1 MNKTRKYLALF
12 VASICLSLQAWAET
26 FSVANTE
33 GVFITYETTSETT
46 VCVIKGES
54 NYAGNVVI
62 PTSVSYND
70 VEYVVDAIGEYAFFE
85 CPNLE
90 SVEIPN
96 SVQTIGGRAF
106 ENCSALASVTIGESV
121 TRIGYDAFKRSGL
134 TSVVL
139 PNSLEYIDYH
149 AFDGCANLEY
159 VSLGLS
165 IQTIRE
171 NVFQGCDNLATVN
184 VGSISSL
191 MNIEFTNNDSNPLTK
206 AEHLYLNGEEVTELV
221 IPDGVTEIPANFF
234 SGLTGI
240 TSVVIPGSV
249 FFIGDNAFSGCTSLA
264 SVTFPNSPFTL
275 GQNVFANT
283 AFLNNAEDGVIYVG
297 NIVYGYQGTMPENAS
312 IVIKEGTTAI
322 VENAFLNCT
331 SLTSIEVPATVT
343 YVGKNAFAGTTW
355 YETQPDGPIYINK
368 VFYKYKGTMAL
379 NSEYEVADGT
389 VSISDEAFKG
399 YTQLSKLVLPS
410 SLTTIGEQAFHGCLG
425 LADLSIGE
433 GLTYTGNDAFGGCS
447 NLNNIYASNVAQL
460 FFLSSGSGQSNPFA
474 LAKHLFVND
483 EEVTELVIPNGVEE
497 LNEGFFYNFDK
508 NVTSVTIPNSVTKIG
523 GSAFKD
529 WTNLAQVTFGE
540 SLKTIGDWAFISCS
554 SLTRI
559 DLPNSLESIGGY
571 AFRDCSNLSDIT
583 LGDSL
588 KTIGEG
594 AFRGC
599 TALESIIIPNS
610 VRSFARDVFRDCSS
624 LSSVTLSSSLKT
636 IGDWAFAGCSALTRI
651 DLPNSLESIDSF
663 AFDDC
668 SNLSYITFGESLK
681 TIGEHAFNGCGSL
694 NTVNI
699 PNTDFLFSD
708 YSFGYERNRNPFSKA
723 SILHVNGKEV
733 TELVIPEGVEELNG
747 GFFYNFGKNVTSVTI
762 ANSVKNIGD
771 RAFSDWTNLSQVTFG
786 ESLETIGEFAFYVC
800 FALSRIDLPN
810 SLNSIGHCA
819 FAECS
824 NLSYLTIGDSLKTI
838 ASGAFS
844 RCDTVNI
851 SKVDFLFNDYSFGN
865 TNPFSIASTLH
876 VNGKE
881 VTELAIPDGVEEI
894 RGGFFYN
901 FGKNVTSVTI
911 PNSVKN
917 IGNSAFRDWTNLSR
931 VTFGESLKTIGIE
944 AFWECMALESVVFP
958 NSLDSIMARAFEGC
972 SKLSSVTFGDSIV
985 FVGESAFYRCENL
998 QSIHVTNL
1006 ETWYAVN
1013 FENGSNP
1020 LYYAKHLYCNGEEV
1034 TQLVIPDG
1042 VTEVTKDLFKGYEN
1056 ITSVVIP
1063 NSVVKIGDYAFSNL
1077 ANLKSVTLGDSLKTI
1092 GTAAFR
1098 GCTAL
1103 ESIVIPNSV
1112 TSFARDVFRG
1122 CSNLASVTLGNS
1134 LQTIGGSSFWECTR
1148 LDSIIIPNSVTTIED
1163 RVFEGCTKLSY
1174 ITLGDSLKTI
1184 GEYAFHR
1191 CDGFNTVNVSKLDVF
1206 FNDFHF
1212 GNDNANPFNKAKNL
1226 CVNDEPI
1233 PDVLVVPN
1241 TVEKI
1246 PGGVFNGRGI
1256 ISLTIPNSV
1265 KVIGEKAFEN
1275 CEKLTLVSFGNSVDS
1290 IGHRAFANC
1299 NALESIEL
1307 PNSLKTISSEAFLD
1321 CRSVSS
1327 LTFGNSLETIG
1338 ERAFYGCQ
1346 ALESLSLPNTISRI
1360 GASAFEN
1367 CNKVLTVTLSSR
1379 LKTIE
1384 NSTFKYCRS
1393 LESITIPNSVK
1404 EISSEAFYDCY
1415 KLATVVLGDS
1425 IESIKQNAFGYIGHL
1440 NSESTKVYIPSLDW
1454 LFRVNI
1460 EEFQNEHLFRDIYIG
1475 QQPLTTITIPDN
1487 FTEAPI
1493 LKMLYNSCISSLN
1506 TGDGLKILPEGESRN
1521 ITQVTLGSNVTKV
1534 EAEFPEAYIV
1544 LSNNATPPVIT
1555 EKTFP
1560 KCMFDNGAEGV
1571 VVLLNANDQK
1581 AYSKAKVWEGMQ
1593 MSNQSNQVAVQV
1605 SSPGSIGTD
1614 LALGLRM
1621 PVAKVVGLTVS
1632 GEINEQ
1638 DIMQM
1643 NKNMMSLLYL
1653 DLSDAIVD
1661 KIPDDAFNGKQ
1672 QLLSLVLPKTT
1683 KVVGNSAFKG
1693 CNGIEELQMPMDVTE
1708 IGDEAFTGTSIRS
1721 MDFNYALK
1729 KIGNRAFANTPL
1741 KEISFQN
1748 KVESIGNEA
1757 FYGCNLEQELLFSET
1772 LRSIG
1777 DRAFDGQR
1785 GISGHLTIPESVAS
1799 VGEGAFRGTSI
1810 STVFISGKM
1819 TTLESSVFANC
1830 NLLDVVYIPD
1840 NITNINSSAFQNCSS
1855 LKNLRLSQNIEE
1867 IGSEAFR
1874 SIPIRSVNVPENAKT
1889 LKSYSFADCSNLRFV
1904 TLPSTMT
1911 SLEEGVFSGCRQLM
1925 NLTTKALTP
1934 PVVMSNTFRGVN
1946 TDKCIISMPTVSI
1959 EAYIT
1964 APYWGRFMEMRNDIA
1979 VETEGKGSISF
1990 VSGDTEEDDDAASAR
2005 TTRAGNATETMED
2018 NITLVDDGSSLYVP
2032 QNGVVRFH
2040 ITPAEGETILSA
2052 TFDGVDITSQ
2062 IIDGVFV
2069 TTADKLSSKLEVNF
2083 SQVTKTSQLI
2093 TWEQSFEPLMVGDKV
2108 ALSATASSGLP
2119 VTFDFADENSK
2130 ECASLSNNTL
2140 TITKSG
2146 VIAII
2151 ALQKGDD
2158 EYASVATEMKYIR
2171 AYEYGDANADM
2182 EINSADLATAVDY
2195 AIGNNPQEF
2204 LFKAADVNKDKKV
2217 NVADVAGV
2225 VDIVLSAP
2233 ATTDDVN
2240 GNARDVAIS
2249 NNVLSV
2255 LDGNRLNFYVTQEKE
2270 SFLTFQ
2276 CDVRITDDS
2285 MLELD
2290 IAGNPIVSISNN
2302 MGTKNHIAVAR
2313 LLTDGYIRVL
2323 VYSTDNTPIPN
2334 NYSFALHIG
2343 HELNESDIE
2352 ISNAGY
2358 SYRDNGQITYAS
2370 LNSGVVTGLDNVT
2383 GNIDQT
2389 DIKVNGNT
2397 ISFNSPTDCLMPV
2410 VSVNGM
2416 TYMLNVKAGY
2426 NEFTINKGVYVIG
2439 KNKVIIK

>member
-33 GVFITYETTSETT
+33 GVFISYETTSETT
-46 VCVIKGES
+46 VRVIKGES

-62 PTSVSYND
+62 PTSVSYNE
-70 VEYVVDAIGEYAFFE
+70 VEYTVDAIGEYAFFE

-121 TRIGYDAFKRSGL
+121 TRIGYDAFKHSGL

-249 FFIGDNAFSGCTSLA
+249 TYIGDNAFSGCTSLA
-264 SVTFPNSPFTL
+264 SVTFPDSPFTL

-297 NIVYGYQGTMPENAS
+297 NIVYGYQGSMPENAS

-331 SLTSIEVPATVT
+331 GLTSIEVPATVT
-343 YVGKNAFAGTTW
+343 YIGKNAFAGTTW

-379 NSEYEVADGT
+379 NTEYEVADGT
-389 VSISDEAFKG
+389 VSISGEAFKG

-447 NLNNIYASNVAQL
+447 NLNNIYVPNVAQL

-474 LAKHLFVND
+474 LARHLFVND
-483 EEVTELVIPNGVEE
+483 EEVTELVIPDGIEE
-497 LNEGFFYNFDK
+497 LNE
-508 NVTSVTIPNSVTKIG
+508 
-523 GSAFKD
+523 
-529 WTNLAQVTFGE
+529 
-540 SLKTIGDWAFISCS
+540 
-554 SLTRI
+554 
-559 DLPNSLESIGGY
+559 
-571 AFRDCSNLSDIT
+571 
-583 LGDSL
+583 
-588 KTIGEG
+588 
-594 AFRGC
+594 
-599 TALESIIIPNS
+599 
-610 VRSFARDVFRDCSS
+610 
-624 LSSVTLSSSLKT
+624 
-636 IGDWAFAGCSALTRI
+636 
-651 DLPNSLESIDSF
+651 
-663 AFDDC
+663 
-668 SNLSYITFGESLK
+668 
-681 TIGEHAFNGCGSL
+681 
-694 NTVNI
+694 
-699 PNTDFLFSD
+699 
-708 YSFGYERNRNPFSKA
+708 
-723 SILHVNGKEV
+723 
-733 TELVIPEGVEELNG
+733 
-747 GFFYNFGKNVTSVTI
+747 GFFYNFGKNVTSVT
-762 ANSVKNIGD
+762 
-771 RAFSDWTNLSQVTFG
+771 L
-786 ESLETIGEFAFYVC
+786 
-800 FALSRIDLPN
+800 
-810 SLNSIGHCA
+810 
-819 FAECS
+819 
-824 NLSYLTIGDSLKTI
+824 
-838 ASGAFS
+838 
-844 RCDTVNI
+844 
-851 SKVDFLFNDYSFGN
+851 
-865 TNPFSIASTLH
+865 
-876 VNGKE
+876 
-881 VTELAIPDGVEEI
+881 
-894 RGGFFYN
+894 
-901 FGKNVTSVTI
+901 

-917 IGNSAFRDWTNLSR
+917 IGNSAFRDWTNLS
-931 VTFGESLKTIGIE
+931 
-944 AFWECMALESVVFP
+944 
-958 NSLDSIMARAFEGC
+958 
-972 SKLSSVTFGDSIV
+972 
-985 FVGESAFYRCENL
+985 
-998 QSIHVTNL
+998 Q
-1006 ETWYAVN
+1006 
-1013 FENGSNP
+1013 
-1020 LYYAKHLYCNGEEV
+1020 
-1034 TQLVIPDG
+1034 
-1042 VTEVTKDLFKGYEN
+1042 
-1056 ITSVVIP
+1056 
-1063 NSVVKIGDYAFSNL
+1063 
-1077 ANLKSVTLGDSLKTI
+1077 VTLGDSLKTI
-1092 GTAAFR
+1092 GEGAFQ

-1103 ESIVIPNSV
+1103 ESIIIPNSV
-1112 TSFARDVFRG
+1112 TSFARDVFYG

-1134 LQTIGGSSFWECTR
+1134 LQTIGGGSFWECTR

-1191 CDGFNTVNVSKLDVF
+1191 CDVFNTVNVSKLDIL
-1206 FNDFHF
+1206 FNDYSFAYEGNPFSKASTLHVNDKEVTELVIPDGVEEIRGGFFYNF
-1212 GNDNANPFNKAKNL
+1212 GKNVTSVTIPNSVKNIGDRAFPDWTNLSEVTFGDSLKTIGEGVFQGCTALESIIIPNSVISFARDVFSNCSNLASVTLSNSLKTIGGGSFRECTRLDSIIIPNSVTTIEDRVFEGCTKLSSITLGDSVAFIGYDAFNGCDSLQRVEVTNLDAWYAIQFENDKANPLTLAHHLYHNGEEVTGLHFPDGIAEINEGFFKGYENVTSVVLPNSVKRIGDRAFSNLINLKSVTLGDSLKTIGTAAFQGCTALESIIIPNSVTTIDGGVFEGCTKLSSITLGDSVKSIGHYAFNGCDKLSKVNVTNMANFCNIEFARHNSNGGNSNPLWIAKHLYLNDEKVTDLVIPNEVERIANYVFAGSDIISVSIPNSVHVIGDYAFRDCSSLTSVVIGDSVTTIGADAFWGCHELSYISIGESLDSIAEHAFFDCDSLIVNVTKIETLFKDYKFGSWASNPFSCSIEL
-1226 CVNDEPI
+1226 CLNDEPI
-1233 PDVLVVPN
+1233 VNLEVPN
-1241 TVEKI
+1241 TVTKI
-1246 PGGVFNGRGI
+1246 PGGRFSGRNITSVTIPNSVKIIENGAFANC
-1256 ISLTIPNSV
+1256 SALTSIDIPNSV
-1265 KVIGEKAFEN
+1265 KVIGDAAFEN
-1275 CEKLTLVSFGNSVDS
+1275 CTELSMLSLGSSLDS
-1290 IGHRAFANC
+1290 IGVRAFGGC
-1299 NALESIEL
+1299 KALNSLEI
-1307 PNSLKTISSEAFLD
+1307 PNSVRIISVRAFESCD
-1321 CRSVSS
+1321 D
-1327 LTFGNSLETIG
+1327 LTTVTLGKSLETIG
-1338 ERAFYGCQ
+1338 E
-1346 ALESLSLPNTISRI
+1346 
-1360 GASAFEN
+1360 SAFAG
-1367 CNKVLTVTLSSR
+1367 CHKLSS
-1379 LKTIE
+1379 IE
-1384 NSTFKYCRS
+1384 
-1393 LESITIPNSVK
+1393 IPNSVTS
-1404 EISSEAFYDCY
+1404 IQQGAFYDCY
-1415 KLATVVLGDS
+1415 NLKSITLGTS
-1425 IESIKQNAFGYIGHL
+1425 ITSIGKSAFGNIGAWT
-1440 NSESTKVYIPSLDW
+1440 SDTKVFFP
-1454 LFRVNI
+1454 NI
-1460 EEFQNEHLFRDIYIG
+1460 EWIFDVLIEHEGNHDLFSKNLFVG
-1475 QQPLTTITIPDN
+1475 QQPLSVLTIPDN
-1487 FTEAPI
+1487 VKDAPI
-1493 LKMLYNSCISSLN
+1493 LPLFYNSCITSLN
-1506 TGDGLKILPEGESRN
+1506 TGNGLKTLPEGESRN

-1544 LSNNATPPVIT
+1544 LSNNATPPAIT

-1605 SSPGSIGTD
+1605 SAPGSIGTD

-1661 KIPDDAFNGKQ
+1661 SIPDDAFNGKQ

-1874 SIPIRSVNVPENAKT
+1874 AIPIRSVNVPENAKT

-2005 TTRAGNATETMED
+2005 TTRVGSTAEQMED
-2018 NITLVDDGSSLYVP
+2018 GITLVDDGSSLYVP

-2062 IIDGVFV
+2062 IVDGVFV

-2140 TITKSG
+2140 TIAKSG

-2195 AIGNNPQEF
+2195 AIGNNPKEF
-2204 LFKAADVNKDKKV
+2204 LFKAADVNKDSNV
-2217 NVADVAGV
+2217 NVADVSGV

-2240 GNARDVAIS
+2240 GNAREVAIS

-2358 SYRDNGQITYAS
+2358 SYRDNGQITYGS

-2397 ISFNSPTDCLMPV
+2397 ISFNSTTDCLMPV

>member
-33 GVFITYETTSETT
+33 GVFISYETTSETT
-46 VCVIKGES
+46 VRVIKGDS

-62 PTSVSYND
+62 PSSVSYNE
-70 VEYVVDAIGEYAFFE
+70 VEYTVDAIGEYAFFE

-96 SVQTIGGRAF
+96 SVQTIGERAF
-106 ENCSALASVTIGESV
+106 ENCSALSSVTIGESV

-249 FFIGDNAFSGCTSLA
+249 IYIGDNAFSGCTSLA
-264 SVTFPNSPFTL
+264 SVTFPDSPFTL

-283 AFLNNAEDGVIYVG
+283 SFLNNAEDGVIYVG
-297 NIVYGYQGTMPENAS
+297 NIVYGYQGSMPENAS

-331 SLTSIEVPATVT
+331 GLTSIDVPATVT
-343 YVGKNAFAGTTW
+343 YVGKNAFTGTTW

-389 VSISDEAFKG
+389 VSISGEAFRG
-399 YTQLSKLVLPS
+399 YPQLSKLVLPN

-447 NLNNIYASNVAQL
+447 NLNYIYVPNVAQL
-460 FFLSSGSGQSNPFA
+460 FFLSCGSGQSNPFA
-474 LAKHLFVND
+474 LARHLFVND
-483 EEVTELVIPNGVEE
+483 EEVTELVIPDGVEE
-497 LNEGFFYNFDK
+497 LNE
-508 NVTSVTIPNSVTKIG
+508 
-523 GSAFKD
+523 
-529 WTNLAQVTFGE
+529 
-540 SLKTIGDWAFISCS
+540 
-554 SLTRI
+554 
-559 DLPNSLESIGGY
+559 
-571 AFRDCSNLSDIT
+571 
-583 LGDSL
+583 
-588 KTIGEG
+588 
-594 AFRGC
+594 
-599 TALESIIIPNS
+599 
-610 VRSFARDVFRDCSS
+610 
-624 LSSVTLSSSLKT
+624 
-636 IGDWAFAGCSALTRI
+636 
-651 DLPNSLESIDSF
+651 
-663 AFDDC
+663 
-668 SNLSYITFGESLK
+668 
-681 TIGEHAFNGCGSL
+681 
-694 NTVNI
+694 
-699 PNTDFLFSD
+699 
-708 YSFGYERNRNPFSKA
+708 
-723 SILHVNGKEV
+723 
-733 TELVIPEGVEELNG
+733 
-747 GFFYNFGKNVTSVTI
+747 
-762 ANSVKNIGD
+762 
-771 RAFSDWTNLSQVTFG
+771 
-786 ESLETIGEFAFYVC
+786 
-800 FALSRIDLPN
+800 
-810 SLNSIGHCA
+810 
-819 FAECS
+819 
-824 NLSYLTIGDSLKTI
+824 
-838 ASGAFS
+838 
-844 RCDTVNI
+844 
-851 SKVDFLFNDYSFGN
+851 
-865 TNPFSIASTLH
+865 
-876 VNGKE
+876 
-881 VTELAIPDGVEEI
+881 
-894 RGGFFYN
+894 GFFYN

-1006 ETWYAVN
+1006 DTWYAVN

-1042 VTEVTKDLFKGYEN
+1042 VTEITKDLMKGYEN
-1056 ITSVVIP
+1056 ITSVVLP
-1063 NSVVKIGDYAFSNL
+1063 NSVKRIGDRAFKDWTSL
-1077 ANLKSVTLGDSLKTI
+1077 AQVIFADSLKSI
-1092 GTAAFR
+1092 GERAFE
-1098 GCTAL
+1098 GCTSL
-1103 ESIVIPNSV
+1103 TSIVIPNSV
-1112 TSFARDVFRG
+1112 KSFERDVFHG
-1122 CSNLASVTLGNS
+1122 CSNLASITLSDS
-1134 LQTIGGSSFWECTR
+1134 LRVIGGASFWECTS
-1148 LDSIIIPNSVTTIED
+1148 LDSIIIPNSVTIIED
-1163 RVFEGCTKLSY
+1163 RVFEGCSKLSY
-1174 ITLGDSLKTI
+1174 ISLGDSLKSI

-1191 CDGFNTVNVSKLDVF
+1191 NDSLQTVNVNNIETIFYV
-1206 FNDFHF
+1206 NY
-1212 GNDNANPFNKAKNL
+1212 GNDQANPFNRASTLLHKGNIVTELVIPEGVTTLGGLRNCGKKNITSVTFPNSVKKIDDRFFAGWSELTNVVLSDSLRTIGYKAFEDCKKLTTLTLGESLSNIGINAFIGCDNL
-1226 CVNDEPI
+1226 HVVNVNNLSILFNDIIYESNYMTNPFEMAKELHLCNEPI
-1233 PDVLVVPN
+1233 TDLVVPE
-1241 TVEKI
+1241 TVKSI
-1246 PGGVFNGRGI
+1246 KGGVFKGKNIASLSLSNSVESIETEAFRDCKQLSSVVFGNSLRLIGIDAFRECTSLDSITIPNSVDTIEARAFEGCSGMSYLSIGDGVKTIGESGFYRCDGLQRLDITNLDTWCTIDFKSDGSNPLRITKRLYLNDEEVTAVTPSNKVTHISNNAFNGATGI
-1256 ISLTIPNSV
+1256 TSVTIPNSV
-1265 KVIGEKAFEN
+1265 KVIGERGFEN

-1338 ERAFYGCQ
+1338 ESAFRNCKL
-1346 ALESLSLPNTISRI
+1346 LESISLPNTITRI
-1360 GASAFEN
+1360 GARAFEE
-1367 CNKVLTVTLSSR
+1367 CDKVLTVTLSSR
-1379 LKTIE
+1379 LKSIE
-1384 NSTFKYCRS
+1384 KSTFKYCRS

-1425 IESIKQNAFGYIGHL
+1425 IESIKQNAFGYIGNS

-1460 EEFQNEHLFRDIYIG
+1460 EEYLNNYLFRDIYIG

-1493 LKMLYNSCISSLN
+1493 LKLLYNSCISSLN
-1506 TGDGLKILPEGESRN
+1506 TGNGLKTLPKGESRN

-1810 STVFISGKM
+1810 ATVFISGKM

-1934 PVVMSNTFRGVN
+1934 PEVKPNTFRGVN
-1946 TDKCIISMPTVSI
+1946 TDKCVISMPTVSI

-1990 VSGDTEEDDDAASAR
+1990 VSGDTEEDDDAVSAR
-2005 TTRAGNATETMED
+2005 ITKVGSATETMED
-2018 NITLVDDGSSLYVP
+2018 DITLVDDGSSLYVP

-2062 IIDGVFV
+2062 IIAGVFV

-2083 SQVTKTSQLI
+2083 SQVTKASQLI

-2225 VDIVLSAP
+2225 VDIVLNAP
-2233 ATTDDVN
+2233 VKTAAFEKV
-2240 GNARDVAIS
+2240 AQSRDVYYGDILCS
-2249 NNVLSV
+2249 M
-2255 LDGNRLNFYVTQEKE
+2255 LDGKKLNF
-2270 SFLTFQ
+2270 SFVNEHDGYLTVQ
-2276 CDVRITDDS
+2276 CDVRLKDGSMPKLDD
-2285 MLELD
+2285 L
-2290 IAGNPIVSISNN
+2290 GNPVVSVSGN
-2302 MGTKNHIAVAR
+2302 KHAAQAR
-2313 LLTDGYIRVL
+2313 LLEDDYVRIL
-2323 VYSTDNTPIPN
+2323 VYSLDNTPM
-2334 NYSFALHIG
+2334 IG
-2343 HELNESDIE
+2343 NFTLTMQLEESMHESDIE
-2352 ISNAGY
+2352 LCNAGY
-2358 SYRDNGQITYAS
+2358 SVRIDDNIAYRSFNYGS
-2370 LNSGVVTGLDNVT
+2370 VTALENLQDTFSNM
-2383 GNIDQT
+2383 
-2389 DIKVNGNT
+2389 DIKVNGNVL
-2397 ISFNSPTDCLMPV
+2397 SFYSSVDCLLPIA
-2410 VSVNGM
+2410 SINGM
-2416 TYMLNVKAGY
+2416 CHMLNVKVGF
-2426 NEFTINKGVYVIG
+2426 NEFVLNQGVYIIG
-2439 KNKVIIK
+2439 KKKIIIK

>member
-62 PTSVSYND
+62 PTSVSYNE
-70 VEYVVDAIGEYAFFE
+70 VEYTVDAIGEYAFFE

-106 ENCSALASVTIGESV
+106 ENCSALSSVTIGESV
-121 TRIGYDAFKRSGL
+121 TRIGYDAFKHSGL

-249 FFIGDNAFSGCTSLA
+249 TYIGDNAFSGCTSLA

-297 NIVYGYQGTMPENAS
+297 NSVYGYQGSMPENAS
-312 IVIKEGTTAI
+312 IVIKEGTTVI

-331 SLTSIEVPATVT
+331 GLTSIEVPATVT
-343 YVGKNAFAGTTW
+343 YIGKNAFAGTTW

-389 VSISDEAFKG
+389 VSISGEAFKG
-399 YTQLSKLVLPS
+399 YTQLSKLVLPN
-410 SLTTIGEQAFHGCLG
+410 SLTTIGQQAFHGCLG
-425 LADLSIGE
+425 LANLSIGE
-433 GLTYTGNDAFGGCS
+433 GLTHTGNDAFGGCS
-447 NLNNIYASNVAQL
+447 NLNNIYVPNVAQL

-474 LAKHLFVND
+474 LARHLFVND
-483 EEVTELVIPNGVEE
+483 EEVTELVIPDGVEE
-497 LNEGFFYNFDK
+497 LNE
-508 NVTSVTIPNSVTKIG
+508 
-523 GSAFKD
+523 
-529 WTNLAQVTFGE
+529 
-540 SLKTIGDWAFISCS
+540 
-554 SLTRI
+554 
-559 DLPNSLESIGGY
+559 
-571 AFRDCSNLSDIT
+571 
-583 LGDSL
+583 
-588 KTIGEG
+588 
-594 AFRGC
+594 
-599 TALESIIIPNS
+599 
-610 VRSFARDVFRDCSS
+610 
-624 LSSVTLSSSLKT
+624 
-636 IGDWAFAGCSALTRI
+636 
-651 DLPNSLESIDSF
+651 
-663 AFDDC
+663 
-668 SNLSYITFGESLK
+668 
-681 TIGEHAFNGCGSL
+681 
-694 NTVNI
+694 
-699 PNTDFLFSD
+699 
-708 YSFGYERNRNPFSKA
+708 
-723 SILHVNGKEV
+723 
-733 TELVIPEGVEELNG
+733 

-762 ANSVKNIGD
+762 ANSLKNIGD
-771 RAFSDWTNLSQVTFG
+771 R
-786 ESLETIGEFAFYVC
+786 
-800 FALSRIDLPN
+800 
-810 SLNSIGHCA
+810 
-819 FAECS
+819 
-824 NLSYLTIGDSLKTI
+824 
-838 ASGAFS
+838 
-844 RCDTVNI
+844 
-851 SKVDFLFNDYSFGN
+851 
-865 TNPFSIASTLH
+865 
-876 VNGKE
+876 
-881 VTELAIPDGVEEI
+881 
-894 RGGFFYN
+894 
-901 FGKNVTSVTI
+901 
-911 PNSVKN
+911 
-917 IGNSAFRDWTNLSR
+917 AFRDWTNLSQ

-1006 ETWYAVN
+1006 DTWYAVN

-1042 VTEVTKDLFKGYEN
+1042 VTEVTKDLFNGYEN

-1112 TSFARDVFRG
+1112 TSFARDVFHG

-1134 LQTIGGSSFWECTR
+1134 LQTIGGGSFWQCTR

-1184 GEYAFHR
+1184 GEYAFYR
-1191 CDGFNTVNVSKLDVF
+1191 CDGFNTVNVSKLDVLFNNYSFGNEGNPFSKASTLHVNGKEVTELAIPDGVEEIRGGFFYNFGKNVTSVTIPNSVKNIRNNTFENWTNLSQITLSDSLKTIDERAFKGCSALTRIDLPKTLESIGRYAFWMCSNLSYITIGDSLKTIGEYAFHDCDSLKTVNVSKLDVF
-1206 FNDFHF
+1206 FNEFHF

-1246 PGGVFNGRGI
+1246 PGGVFKGRGI

-1338 ERAFYGCQ
+1338 ERAFRNCKL
-1346 ALESLSLPNTISRI
+1346 LESISLPNTITRI
-1360 GASAFEN
+1360 GASAFET
-1367 CNKVLTVTLSSR
+1367 CDKVLTVTLGSR

-1384 NSTFKYCRS
+1384 NGTFKYCRS

-1425 IESIKQNAFGYIGHL
+1425 IESIKQNAFGYIGNS

-1460 EEFQNEHLFRDIYIG
+1460 EEFQNEHLFQDIYIG

-1493 LKMLYNSCISSLN
+1493 LKLLYNSCISSLN
-1506 TGDGLKILPEGESRN
+1506 TGDGLKILPKGESRN

-1661 KIPDDAFNGKQ
+1661 NIPDDAFNGKQ

-1934 PVVMSNTFRGVN
+1934 PEVKPNTFRGVN

-2005 TTRAGNATETMED
+2005 TTRADNATETMED
-2018 NITLVDDGSSLYVP
+2018 DITLVDDGSSLYVP

-2195 AIGNNPQEF
+2195 AIGNNPKEF

-2240 GNARDVAIS
+2240 GNAREVAIS

>member
-1 MNKTRKYLALF
+1 MGDSLKT
-12 VASICLSLQAWAET
+12 
-26 FSVANTE
+26 
-33 GVFITYETTSETT
+33 
-46 VCVIKGES
+46 
-54 NYAGNVVI
+54 
-62 PTSVSYND
+62 
-70 VEYVVDAIGEYAFFE
+70 IGEYAFYR
-85 CPNLE
+85 C
-90 SVEIPN
+90 
-96 SVQTIGGRAF
+96 
-106 ENCSALASVTIGESV
+106 
-121 TRIGYDAFKRSGL
+121 
-134 TSVVL
+134 
-139 PNSLEYIDYH
+139 
-149 AFDGCANLEY
+149 DGFN
-159 VSLGLS
+159 
-165 IQTIRE
+165 
-171 NVFQGCDNLATVN
+171 TVN
-184 VGSISSL
+184 VSKL
-191 MNIEFTNNDSNPLTK
+191 DVFFNEFHFGNDNGNPFSK
-206 AEHLYLNGEEVTELV
+206 ASTLHVNGEEVTELV
-221 IPDGVTEIPANFF
+221 IPDGV
-234 SGLTGI
+234 
-240 TSVVIPGSV
+240 
-249 FFIGDNAFSGCTSLA
+249 
-264 SVTFPNSPFTL
+264 
-275 GQNVFANT
+275 
-283 AFLNNAEDGVIYVG
+283 
-297 NIVYGYQGTMPENAS
+297 
-312 IVIKEGTTAI
+312 
-322 VENAFLNCT
+322 
-331 SLTSIEVPATVT
+331 
-343 YVGKNAFAGTTW
+343 
-355 YETQPDGPIYINK
+355 
-368 VFYKYKGTMAL
+368 
-379 NSEYEVADGT
+379 
-389 VSISDEAFKG
+389 
-399 YTQLSKLVLPS
+399 
-410 SLTTIGEQAFHGCLG
+410 
-425 LADLSIGE
+425 
-433 GLTYTGNDAFGGCS
+433 
-447 NLNNIYASNVAQL
+447 
-460 FFLSSGSGQSNPFA
+460 
-474 LAKHLFVND
+474 
-483 EEVTELVIPNGVEE
+483 EE
-497 LNEGFFYNFDK
+497 LNEGFFYNFGK

-529 WTNLAQVTFGE
+529 WTNLAQVTFGD
-540 SLKTIGDWAFISCS
+540 SLKTIGDLAF
-554 SLTRI
+554 
-559 DLPNSLESIGGY
+559 E
-571 AFRDCSNLSDIT
+571 
-583 LGDSL
+583 
-588 KTIGEG
+588 
-594 AFRGC
+594 
-599 TALESIIIPNS
+599 
-610 VRSFARDVFRDCSS
+610 
-624 LSSVTLSSSLKT
+624 
-636 IGDWAFAGCSALTRI
+636 CSALTRI
-651 DLPNSLESIDSF
+651 DLPNSLESIGGHAFEGCTKLSSITLGDSVSF
-663 AFDDC
+663 
-668 SNLSYITFGESLK
+668 
-681 TIGEHAFNGCGSL
+681 IGWDAFNGCNSLQRVEVTDAAAYFAINFASDSSNPARIAKCLYCDGKLVTEYIMPYGATVVEHNLIAGYEDFITSIKFANSVETIGNWVFNENQSLTKITLPNSVKNINERAFGSCHNLRTIIWGDSVATVGYHAFYDCDSIKEVHINSLANWL
-694 NTVNI
+694 NIEFMDYHSNPITKAKQFYFDNENITELIIPDGCNKIPSYAFCGAKGITSAII
-699 PNTDFLFSD
+699 PNSVKSIGAE
-708 YSFGYERNRNPFSKA
+708 SFRDCSSLSTITLGDSVSFIGYDAFNGCDSLQRVEVTNLDAWYAIQFENDKANPLALAHHLYYNGEEVTGLHIPDGIAEINEGFFKGYE
-723 SILHVNGKEV
+723 
-733 TELVIPEGVEELNG
+733 
-747 GFFYNFGKNVTSVTI
+747 NVTSVVLP
-762 ANSVKNIGD
+762 NSVKRIGD
-771 RAFSDWTNLSQVTFG
+771 RAFSNL
-786 ESLETIGEFAFYVC
+786 I
-800 FALSRIDLPN
+800 
-810 SLNSIGHCA
+810 
-819 FAECS
+819 
-824 NLSYLTIGDSLKTI
+824 
-838 ASGAFS
+838 
-844 RCDTVNI
+844 
-851 SKVDFLFNDYSFGN
+851 
-865 TNPFSIASTLH
+865 
-876 VNGKE
+876 
-881 VTELAIPDGVEEI
+881 
-894 RGGFFYN
+894 
-901 FGKNVTSVTI
+901 
-911 PNSVKN
+911 
-917 IGNSAFRDWTNLSR
+917 
-931 VTFGESLKTIGIE
+931 
-944 AFWECMALESVVFP
+944 
-958 NSLDSIMARAFEGC
+958 
-972 SKLSSVTFGDSIV
+972 
-985 FVGESAFYRCENL
+985 
-998 QSIHVTNL
+998 
-1006 ETWYAVN
+1006 
-1013 FENGSNP
+1013 
-1020 LYYAKHLYCNGEEV
+1020 
-1034 TQLVIPDG
+1034 
-1042 VTEVTKDLFKGYEN
+1042 
-1056 ITSVVIP
+1056 
-1063 NSVVKIGDYAFSNL
+1063 
-1077 ANLKSVTLGDSLKTI
+1077 NLKSVTLGDSLKTI
-1092 GTAAFR
+1092 GTAAFQ

-1112 TSFARDVFRG
+1112 TSFARDVFHG

-1134 LQTIGGSSFWECTR
+1134 LQTIGGGSFLECTR

-1206 FNDFHF
+1206 FNEFHF

-1338 ERAFYGCQ
+1338 ERAFRNCER
-1346 ALESLSLPNTISRI
+1346 LESISLPNTISRI
-1360 GASAFEN
+1360 GASAFEE
-1367 CNKVLTVTLSSR
+1367 CEKVLTVTLSSR

-1425 IESIKQNAFGYIGHL
+1425 IESIKQNAFGYIGHS

-1460 EEFQNEHLFRDIYIG
+1460 EEFQNEHLFQDIYIG

-1506 TGDGLKILPEGESRN
+1506 TGDGLKILPEGKSRN

-1534 EAEFPEAYIV
+1534 EAEFPEAFIV

-1661 KIPDDAFNGKQ
+1661 NIPDDAFNGKQ

-1830 NLLDVVYIPD
+1830 NLLDAVFIPD

-1855 LKNLRLSQNIEE
+1855 LKNMRLSQNIEE

-1874 SIPIRSVNVPENAKT
+1874 AIPIRSVNVPENAKT

-1934 PVVMSNTFRGVN
+1934 PEVKPNTFRGVN

-2018 NITLVDDGSSLYVP
+2018 EITLVDDGSSLYVP

-2040 ITPAEGETILSA
+2040 ITPAKGETILSA

-2240 GNARDVAIS
+2240 GNAREVAIS

-2313 LLTDGYIRVL
+2313 LLTDGNIRVL

>member
-1 MNKTRKYLALF
+1 M
-12 VASICLSLQAWAET
+12 
-26 FSVANTE
+26 
-33 GVFITYETTSETT
+33 
-46 VCVIKGES
+46 
-54 NYAGNVVI
+54 
-62 PTSVSYND
+62 
-70 VEYVVDAIGEYAFFE
+70 
-85 CPNLE
+85 
-90 SVEIPN
+90 
-96 SVQTIGGRAF
+96 
-106 ENCSALASVTIGESV
+106 
-121 TRIGYDAFKRSGL
+121 
-134 TSVVL
+134 
-139 PNSLEYIDYH
+139 
-149 AFDGCANLEY
+149 
-159 VSLGLS
+159 
-165 IQTIRE
+165 
-171 NVFQGCDNLATVN
+171 
-184 VGSISSL
+184 
-191 MNIEFTNNDSNPLTK
+191 
-206 AEHLYLNGEEVTELV
+206 
-221 IPDGVTEIPANFF
+221 
-234 SGLTGI
+234 
-240 TSVVIPGSV
+240 
-249 FFIGDNAFSGCTSLA
+249 
-264 SVTFPNSPFTL
+264 
-275 GQNVFANT
+275 
-283 AFLNNAEDGVIYVG
+283 
-297 NIVYGYQGTMPENAS
+297 
-312 IVIKEGTTAI
+312 
-322 VENAFLNCT
+322 
-331 SLTSIEVPATVT
+331 
-343 YVGKNAFAGTTW
+343 
-355 YETQPDGPIYINK
+355 
-368 VFYKYKGTMAL
+368 
-379 NSEYEVADGT
+379 
-389 VSISDEAFKG
+389 
-399 YTQLSKLVLPS
+399 
-410 SLTTIGEQAFHGCLG
+410 
-425 LADLSIGE
+425 
-433 GLTYTGNDAFGGCS
+433 
-447 NLNNIYASNVAQL
+447 
-460 FFLSSGSGQSNPFA
+460 
-474 LAKHLFVND
+474 
-483 EEVTELVIPNGVEE
+483 
-497 LNEGFFYNFDK
+497 
-508 NVTSVTIPNSVTKIG
+508 
-523 GSAFKD
+523 
-529 WTNLAQVTFGE
+529 
-540 SLKTIGDWAFISCS
+540 
-554 SLTRI
+554 
-559 DLPNSLESIGGY
+559 
-571 AFRDCSNLSDIT
+571 
-583 LGDSL
+583 
-588 KTIGEG
+588 
-594 AFRGC
+594 
-599 TALESIIIPNS
+599 
-610 VRSFARDVFRDCSS
+610 
-624 LSSVTLSSSLKT
+624 
-636 IGDWAFAGCSALTRI
+636 
-651 DLPNSLESIDSF
+651 
-663 AFDDC
+663 
-668 SNLSYITFGESLK
+668 
-681 TIGEHAFNGCGSL
+681 
-694 NTVNI
+694 
-699 PNTDFLFSD
+699 
-708 YSFGYERNRNPFSKA
+708 
-723 SILHVNGKEV
+723 
-733 TELVIPEGVEELNG
+733 
-747 GFFYNFGKNVTSVTI
+747 
-762 ANSVKNIGD
+762 
-771 RAFSDWTNLSQVTFG
+771 
-786 ESLETIGEFAFYVC
+786 
-800 FALSRIDLPN
+800 
-810 SLNSIGHCA
+810 
-819 FAECS
+819 
-824 NLSYLTIGDSLKTI
+824 
-838 ASGAFS
+838 
-844 RCDTVNI
+844 
-851 SKVDFLFNDYSFGN
+851 
-865 TNPFSIASTLH
+865 
-876 VNGKE
+876 
-881 VTELAIPDGVEEI
+881 
-894 RGGFFYN
+894 
-901 FGKNVTSVTI
+901 
-911 PNSVKN
+911 
-917 IGNSAFRDWTNLSR
+917 
-931 VTFGESLKTIGIE
+931 
-944 AFWECMALESVVFP
+944 
-958 NSLDSIMARAFEGC
+958 
-972 SKLSSVTFGDSIV
+972 
-985 FVGESAFYRCENL
+985 
-998 QSIHVTNL
+998 
-1006 ETWYAVN
+1006 
-1013 FENGSNP
+1013 
-1020 LYYAKHLYCNGEEV
+1020 
-1034 TQLVIPDG
+1034 
-1042 VTEVTKDLFKGYEN
+1042 
-1056 ITSVVIP
+1056 
-1063 NSVVKIGDYAFSNL
+1063 
-1077 ANLKSVTLGDSLKTI
+1077 
-1092 GTAAFR
+1092 
-1098 GCTAL
+1098 
-1103 ESIVIPNSV
+1103 
-1112 TSFARDVFRG
+1112 
-1122 CSNLASVTLGNS
+1122 
-1134 LQTIGGSSFWECTR
+1134 
-1148 LDSIIIPNSVTTIED
+1148 
-1163 RVFEGCTKLSY
+1163 
-1174 ITLGDSLKTI
+1174 
-1184 GEYAFHR
+1184 
-1191 CDGFNTVNVSKLDVF
+1191 
-1206 FNDFHF
+1206 
-1212 GNDNANPFNKAKNL
+1212 
-1226 CVNDEPI
+1226 
-1233 PDVLVVPN
+1233 
-1241 TVEKI
+1241 
-1246 PGGVFNGRGI
+1246 
-1256 ISLTIPNSV
+1256 
-1265 KVIGEKAFEN
+1265 
-1275 CEKLTLVSFGNSVDS
+1275 
-1290 IGHRAFANC
+1290 
-1299 NALESIEL
+1299 
-1307 PNSLKTISSEAFLD
+1307 D

-1338 ERAFYGCQ
+1338 ERAFRDCKL
-1346 ALESLSLPNTISRI
+1346 LESISLPNTISRI

-1367 CNKVLTVTLSSR
+1367 CDKVLTVTVGSR

-1425 IESIKQNAFGYIGHL
+1425 IESIKQKAFGNIGNS

-1460 EEFQNEHLFRDIYIG
+1460 EEHLNNNLFRDIYIG

-1493 LKMLYNSCISSLN
+1493 LKLLYNSCITSLN
-1506 TGDGLKILPEGESRN
+1506 TGNGLKILPEGESRN
-1521 ITQVTLGSNVTKV
+1521 ITQVTLGSNVTKI

-1544 LSNNATPPVIT
+1544 LSNNATPPAIT

-1741 KEISFQN
+1741 KEISFHN

-1757 FYGCNLEQELLFSET
+1757 FYGCNIEQELLFSET

-1830 NLLDVVYIPD
+1830 NLLDAVFIPD

-1855 LKNLRLSQNIEE
+1855 LKNMRLSQNIEE

-1874 SIPIRSVNVPENAKT
+1874 AIPIRSVNVPENAKT

-1934 PVVMSNTFRGVN
+1934 PEVKPNTFRGVN
-1946 TDKCIISMPTVSI
+1946 TDKCVISMPTVSI

-1990 VSGDTEEDDDAASAR
+1990 VSGDTEEDDDAVSAR
-2005 TTRAGNATETMED
+2005 ITKVGSATETMED
-2018 NITLVDDGSSLYVP
+2018 DITLVDDGSSLYVP

-2130 ECASLSNNTL
+2130 ECASLVNNTL

-2240 GNARDVAIS
+2240 GNAREVAIS